1 MKQFAWLNTVLL
13 FFGAGQ
19 TFADDAAIRAELEQM
34 ADDFVNFRMM
44 QGFAHDMPLEEA
56 YRWQDEMV
64 EIMQPTLGDVVGYK
78 TGGHDPGP
86 GFATFPPDGIRAYI
100 LSGMMREDG
109 TAIRVADTK
118 VGFLEADFAFRV
130 GDASINSAESD
141 LEILAGLDAI
151 VPFAEIPDPY
161 YDPDTRSVN
170 GTIVAN
176 MGTRM
181 SFTGTP
187 VPIEATEEWL
197 QRINTIEFAVLD
209 EHDTVIQS
217 GSMADW
223 YRPID
228 VVRWLRDQLHESGKE
243 LLPGQLL
250 SLGNVGILRQ
260 LHEGSPRGPAYTSN
274 QFRLEYY
281 GLTDDGP
288 ATVTI
293 NIDR

>member
-86 GFATFPPDGIRAYI
+86 GFATFPPDGIRASI
-100 LSGMMREDG
+100 LSGMRREDG

-130 GDASINSAESD
+130 VDASINSAC
-141 LEILAGLDAI
+141 
-151 VPFAEIPDPY
+151 
-161 YDPDTRSVN
+161 
-170 GTIVAN
+170 
-176 MGTRM
+176 
-181 SFTGTP
+181 
-187 VPIEATEEWL
+187 
-197 QRINTIEFAVLD
+197 
-209 EHDTVIQS
+209 
-217 GSMADW
+217 
-223 YRPID
+223 
-228 VVRWLRDQLHESGKE
+228 
-243 LLPGQLL
+243 LL
-250 SLGNVGILRQ
+250 
-260 LHEGSPRGPAYTSN
+260 YTSDAA
-274 QFRLEYY
+274 
-281 GLTDDGP
+281 DDRRG
-288 ATVTI
+288 V
-293 NIDR
+293 